1 MFHSL
6 FMGHCT
12 TYVLQIIFDYN
23 YKQQKYYLPL
33 CIFIIPSL
41 DFVIMTQIKK
51 YIFPQNTQETKQNI
65 FSKVL
70 LPIYNSKQNL
80 KIYIW

>member
-12 TYVLQIIFDYN
+12 TYVLQIIFD

-65 FSKVL
+65 FLKVQL